1 MFLTCNFAL
10 TVVKWVGFFCIAIIL
25 SALEEEPES
34 DDEEDDTKIVNTST
48 KRPASGGGAKTPQ
61 VCACMRVRINTDTL
75 SVGLSEEFSFGL
87 VLLLPVGVSCVP
99 QEG

>member
-1 MFLTCNFAL
+1 MTLFCLFLTSNLVL
-10 TVVKWVGFFCIAIIL
+10 TVLKWSFLYIAIIL

-61 VCACMRVRINTDTL
+61 VHILSVTL
-75 SVGLSEEFSFGL
+75 SAEFSCGL
-87 VLLLPVGVSCVP
+87 IVMLPLGASS
-99 QEG
+99 